1 MIDYDTELEALIERP
16 PSKRWIASV
25 VSSKLFGNHW
35 LFITGALLFI
45 SLITRQVP
53 LLLVAL
59 LFFFTGGVARL
70 WEHYCLARVEYRRR
84 LSANRVFF
92 GDEVQL
98 EVEVTNG
105 KLLPLPWIDIDDELP
120 EGVTVLKG
128 KTSPSSE
135 PERVFLPNL
144 LSLNW
149 YHKVKRRYPMR
160 CLQRGYFVFGPA
172 RVRSGDLFGV
182 FDREMIVQREDF
194 LMVYPRIVPLEKLG
208 IPSKQPFGDI
218 RTKRHIFQDP
228 NLNLGVRGYASG
240 DNLKHIHWK
249 ASARL
254 GRLQTKVY
262 ETTTTVD
269 MGIFLDVRTMP
280 FPYLG
285 SLPRRLELAIIT
297 AASIAKYAID
307 EGFRVGLYA
316 NQRKI
321 FPDEPIRIPPSQHK
335 DQLTHIL
342 EALAQI
348 KPYEM
353 TQITRVIAGESRSLP
368 WGSAMVVISA
378 FPTESLLS
386 TLVHMKRAGRRVVL
400 IQVGVSPLNAE
411 EIISYHVSDDVAWS
425 DLEAVA
431 VREV

>member
-1 MIDYDTELEALIERP
+1 
-16 PSKRWIASV
+16 
-25 VSSKLFGNHW
+25 
-35 LFITGALLFI
+35 
-45 SLITRQVP
+45 
-53 LLLVAL
+53 
-59 LFFFTGGVARL
+59 
-70 WEHYCLARVEYRRR
+70 
-84 LSANRVFF
+84 
-92 GDEVQL
+92 
-98 EVEVTNG
+98 
-105 KLLPLPWIDIDDELP
+105 
-120 EGVTVLKG
+120 
-128 KTSPSSE
+128 
-135 PERVFLPNL
+135 
-144 LSLNW
+144 
-149 YHKVKRRYPMR
+149 
-160 CLQRGYFVFGPA
+160 
-172 RVRSGDLFGV
+172 
-182 FDREMIVQREDF
+182 
-194 LMVYPRIVPLEKLG
+194 
-208 IPSKQPFGDI
+208 
-218 RTKRHIFQDP
+218 
-228 NLNLGVRGYASG
+228 
-240 DNLKHIHWK
+240 
-249 ASARL
+249 
-254 GRLQTKVY
+254 
-262 ETTTTVD
+262 